1 MSILIILMTR
11 FRKIFTENE
20 DAESIFVLFL
30 IYKTKKR
37 KKEVLLILGV
47 NRGIQIIGLLMYFFQ
62 SI

>member
-20 DAESIFVLFL
+20 DAESICFLFL

-37 KKEVLLILGV
+37 KKEVLFILGV

>member
-1 MSILIILMTR
+1 MSILIILMTC

-20 DAESIFVLFL
+20 DAESICFLFL